1 MKKTT
6 AAAKTPAFTRIS
18 VLGLGYVGLP
28 MAAIMAARGIEV
40 IGVDVNP
47 AVVAKINEGG
57 IHIVEPGLDIVVRG
71 AVAAGK
77 LRATT
82 TPEPA
87 DAFIIAV
94 PTPFKDGYI
103 PDVTYCEAA
112 ARAIA
117 PALKTGDLVVL
128 ESTSPVG
135 TSENISRWMAE
146 LRPDLKF
153 PHEHG
158 EAAEIM
164 IAHSPERILP
174 GRVLI
179 ELVSNDRIIGGITR
193 RCAERAATLYGMF
206 VEGELHLTNAR
217 TAELTKLSENSYRDV
232 NIAFA
237 NELSLVCEK
246 LGVDVWELIRLAN
259 CHPRVNVLQ
268 PGPGVGGHCIAVDP
282 WFIVHSAPEEAK
294 LIRAAREINEHKTDH
309 VIERVRHAAE
319 RFRAPVIACLGLS
332 YKADIDDLRESPS
345 VHIIKELAKT
355 GFTILAVEPNIDEL
369 PTELA
374 TIANLRLATLD
385 EAIAEADIVVLLVD
399 HKEFKRIPKAELL
412 ARVVV
417 DTRGVWAGA

>member
-1 MKKTT
+1 MKRPT
-6 AAAKTPAFTRIS
+6 AARTPAFNRVC

-28 MAAIMAARGIEV
+28 MAAIMATRGIEV

-47 AVVAKINEGG
+47 HVVAKINEGG

-71 AVAAGK
+71 AVSAGK
-77 LRATT
+77 LRATAA
-82 TPEPA
+82 PETA

-94 PTPFKDGYI
+94 PTPFKDNYV
-103 PDVTYCEAA
+103 PDVSYCEAA

-117 PALKTGDLVVL
+117 PALKAGDLVVL

-135 TSENISRWMAE
+135 TTENISRWMAE
-146 LRPDLKF
+146 IRPDLKF

-158 EAAEIM
+158 EAADIM

-179 ELVSNDRIIGGITR
+179 ELVANDRVIGGITR
-193 RCAERAATLYGMF
+193 RCSERAMTLYSMF
-206 VEGELHLTNAR
+206 VEGQLHLTNAR
-217 TAELTKLSENSYRDV
+217 TAELAKLSENSYRDV

-237 NELSLVCEK
+237 NELSMVCEK
-246 LGVDVWELIRLAN
+246 LNVDVWELIRLAN

-294 LIRAAREINEHKTDH
+294 LIRAAREINEHKTEH
-309 VIERVRHAAE
+309 VVERVRHAAE

-345 VHIIKELAKT
+345 IHIVKELAAT
-355 GFTILAVEPNIDEL
+355 GFNILAVEPNIDEL
-369 PTELA
+369 PHELDKMD
-374 TIANLRLATLD
+374 NVRLAALTD
-385 EAIAEADIVVLLVD
+385 AIAEADIVVLLVD
-399 HKEFKRIPKAELL
+399 HKEFKRIPKADLL
-412 ARVVV
+412 ARIVV

>member
-1 MKKTT
+1 MKRLS
-6 AAAKTPAFTRIS
+6 AAKTRDFNRVC

-28 MAAIMAARGIEV
+28 MAAIMATRGIEV
-40 IGVDVNP
+40 VGVDVNP
-47 AVVAKINEGG
+47 AVVARINEGG

-71 AVAAGK
+71 AVSAGR
-77 LRATT
+77 LHATA

-94 PTPFKDGYI
+94 PTPFKDGYV
-103 PDVTYCEAA
+103 PDISYCEAA

-117 PALKTGDLVVL
+117 PALKTGNLVVL

-135 TSENISRWMAE
+135 TSESISRWMAE

-158 EAAEIM
+158 EHAEIM

-179 ELVSNDRIIGGITR
+179 ELVANDRIIGGITR
-193 RCAERAATLYGMF
+193 RCAERAAALYTMF
-206 VEGELHLTNAR
+206 VEGQLHLTNAR

-282 WFIVHSAPEEAK
+282 WFIVHSAPGEAK
-294 LIRAAREINEHKTDH
+294 LIRAAREINAGKTEH

-345 VHIIKELAKT
+345 LHIVTALAAA
-355 GFTILAVEPNIDEL
+355 GFDMLAVEPNIDTLPAEL
-369 PTELA
+369 SGH
-374 TIANLRLATLD
+374 ANLRLAALED
-385 EAIAEADIVVLLVD
+385 AIAEADIVVLLVD

-417 DTRGVWAGA
+417 DTRGVWAGV

>member
-1 MKKTT
+1 MKKTIT
-6 AAAKTPAFTRIS
+6 AKTPAFKRVC

-28 MAAIMAARGIEV
+28 MAAIMATRGIEV

-77 LRATT
+77 LRATA

-94 PTPFKDGYI
+94 PTPFKDGYV
-103 PDVTYCEAA
+103 PDVSYCEAA

-117 PALKTGDLVVL
+117 PALKAGDLVVL

-146 LRPDLKF
+146 LRADLKF
-153 PHEHG
+153 PHDHG
-158 EAAEIM
+158 EDADIM

-193 RCAERAATLYGMF
+193 RCAERAVTLYTMF
-206 VEGELHLTNAR
+206 VEGQLHLTNAR

-282 WFIVHSAPEEAK
+282 WFIVHSAPSEAK

-309 VIERVRHAAE
+309 VIHRVRHAAE

-345 VHIIKELAKT
+345 LHIVKELAKT
-355 GFTILAVEPNIDEL
+355 GFEILTVEPNIEEL
-369 PTELA
+369 PRELA
-374 TIANLRLATLD
+374 DIANVRLAELED
-385 EAIAEADIVVLLVD
+385 AITEADIIVLLVD

-417 DTRGVWAGA
+417 DTRGVWAGI

>member
-1 MKKTT
+1 MTKSSS
-6 AAAKTPAFTRIS
+6 AQTPAFQRVA

-40 IGVDVNP
+40 IGVDVNKA
-47 AVVAKINEGG
+47 AVEKINAGG

-71 AVAAGK
+71 AVAAGN
-77 LRATT
+77 LRATDA
-82 TPEPA
+82 PETA

-94 PTPFKDGYI
+94 PTPFKEGYV
-103 PDVTYCEAA
+103 PDLKYCEAA

-117 PALKTGDLVVL
+117 PVLKAGDLVVL

-135 TSENISRWMAE
+135 TSEAISRWMAE
-146 LRPDLKF
+146 MRTDLKF

-158 EAAEIM
+158 ESADIM
-164 IAHSPERILP
+164 VAHSPERILP

-179 ELVSNDRIIGGITR
+179 ELVTNDRIIGGITH
-193 RCAERAATLYGMF
+193 RCSARAAELYSMF
-206 VEGELHLTNAR
+206 VEGQLHLTNAR

-237 NELSLVCEK
+237 NELSMVCEK

-294 LIRAAREINEHKTDH
+294 LIRAAREINDHKSEHVVD
-309 VIERVRHAAE
+309 RVRHAAE
-319 RFRAPVIACLGLS
+319 RFRAPVVACLGLS

-345 VHIIKELAKT
+345 MHIVKQLAAT
-355 GFTILAVEPNIDEL
+355 GLAILAVEPNIDEL
-369 PTELA
+369 PKDLAGLANVKYAEL
-374 TIANLRLATLD
+374 D
-385 EAIAEADIVVLLVD
+385 DAIAQADIVVLLVD
-399 HKEFKRIPKAELL
+399 HKEFKRIPKSELL
-412 ARVVV
+412 ARIVV